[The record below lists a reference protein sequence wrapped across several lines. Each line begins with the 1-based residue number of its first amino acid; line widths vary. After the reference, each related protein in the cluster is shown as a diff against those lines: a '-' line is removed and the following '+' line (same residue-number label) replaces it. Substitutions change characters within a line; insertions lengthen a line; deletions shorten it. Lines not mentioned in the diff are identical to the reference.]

1 MNAKPALLLV
11 DDEERILRSLAMLFR
26 GAYELHAT
34 VDPHEA
40 LRLVETQHFHVVVSD
55 QRMPQMRG
63 AELLREVRTHSPN
76 TMRILLTGYSELDA
90 VVASVN
96 EGEIFRFIQ
105 KPWDAQELKDTVRQ
119 AADIS
124 IALFN
129 AGTHAPPSPLLT
141 ETGTFVA
148 PSKRAL
154 DTEAVLVI
162 DDDEEVFQIV
172 QEVVG
177 NSHRVLWARSQDQAL
192 SLLADFPIGVVV
204 SELVVGGESVTALL
218 KLLKAEHPE
227 IVTIVLTPFQDV
239 TVFIGLIN
247 QGQVY
252 RLLPKPLRKGAFSM
266 SIASALRH
274 HRALRDAPSLRATHR
289 VEQIRQPEETSV
301 AGRVMGFLSR
311 MRNRAT
317 AS

>member
-1 MNAKPALLLV
+1 MSTKPALLLV

-26 GAYELHAT
+26 GQYELHHVT
-34 VDPHEA
+34 DPREA
-40 LRLVETQHFHVVVSD
+40 LPIIDQHRIHVIVSD

-63 AELLREVRTHSPN
+63 ADLLREVRARSPN

-105 KPWDAQELKDTVRQ
+105 KPWDAQEMRDTVRQ

-124 IALFN
+124 RALFD
-129 AGTHAPPSPLLT
+129 AGACAPPAPLLT

-148 PSKRAL
+148 PPPAAL
-154 DTEAVLVI
+154 QAEAVLVI
-162 DDDEEVFQIV
+162 DDDEEVYNTV
-172 QEVVG
+172 REVVG
-177 NSHRVLWARSQDQAL
+177 NSQPVVWANSLNRAL
-192 SLLADFPIGVVV
+192 EMLGQYSIGVVV

-218 KLLKAEHPE
+218 KMLKAEHPE
-227 IVTIVLTPFQDV
+227 VVAIVLTPFEDV
-239 TVFIGLIN
+239 GVFIGLIN

-252 RLLPKPLRKGAFSM
+252 RLLPKPVRKGAFSM
-266 SIASALRH
+266 SLASALRH
-274 HRALRDAPSLRATHR
+274 HRALAAAPSLRAAHR
-289 VEQIRQPEETSV
+289 VEQLREPDELSV

-311 MRNRAT
+311 MRSRAVT
-317 AS
+317 S

>member
-1 MNAKPALLLV
+1 MNPKPALLLV
-11 DDEERILRSLAMLFR
+11 DDEERILRSLGMLFR
-26 GAYELHAT
+26 GAYDLHAT
-34 VDPHEA
+34 IDPREA
-40 LRLVETQHFHVVVSD
+40 LRLVDARRFHVVVSD

-63 AELLREVRTHSPN
+63 AELLREVRTRSPN
-76 TMRILLTGYSELDA
+76 TMRILLTGYSELEA

-105 KPWDAQELKDTVRQ
+105 KPWDAQELKDTVQQ

-129 AGTHAPPSPLLT
+129 AGTYAPPSPLLT

-148 PSKRAL
+148 PPKLAPE
-154 DTEAVLVI
+154 TEAVLVI
-162 DDDEEVFQIV
+162 DDDQEVFEIV
-172 QEVVG
+172 REVVG
-177 NSHRVLWARSQDQAL
+177 NSHRVLWAKSQDQAL
-192 SLLADFPIGVVV
+192 SLLADFPVGVVV

-218 KLLKAEHPE
+218 KLLKSEHPE
-227 IVTIVLTPFQDV
+227 VVTIVLTPFHDV

-274 HRALRDAPSLRATHR
+274 HRALRDAPLLRAAYR
-289 VEQIRQPEETSV
+289 VEQIRQPEEASV

-311 MRNRAT
+311 MRSRT
-317 AS
+317 AAS